1 MKSSRHFLSFLFL
14 MSFLGKNV
22 NELDTATGRIKN
34 WGNVHK
40 AITLRQGKF
49 SCVDNSMHSRAEFS
63 VADRVQSL
71 CVPTGDL
78 VNMYRASSPE
88 NPQEER

>member
-14 MSFLGKNV
+14 LSFLGKNV

-40 AITLRQGKF
+40 AITLRLGKF
-49 SCVDNSMHSRAEFS
+49 SRVDNSMHSQAEFS
-63 VADRVQSL
+63 EADRVVTM

-78 VNMYRASSPE
+78 VNMFMSVQGLFP
-88 NPQEER
+88 